1 MISNTILAV
10 WSNITTTSA
19 TVANMICPARFLK
32 KFAKGK
38 EMSKLRLRLPK
49 NNSRKAHRSKKMV
62 VVPLIKMTSLSNF
75 IHRWKMTIWLGNF
88 MSIFLSKSWNLMEK
102 SKIKVSWASQQEH
115 VRMCERTSDIAFSLG
130 SKKYLKVT
138 IILKKAK
145 NYWN

>member
-19 TVANMICPARFLK
+19 TVANTICPVRFLK
-32 KFAKGK
+32 KFEKGK
-38 EMSKLRLRLPK
+38 ETSKLRLRLPK
-49 NNSRKAHRSKKMV
+49 NNSHKAHQSKKMV
-62 VVPLIKMTSLSNF
+62 VDPLTKTISLSNF
-75 IHRWKMTIWLGNF
+75 IHRWKMTIWLGNS
-88 MSIFLSKSWNLMEK
+88 MSIFLSKSWSLTVK

-115 VRMCERTSDIAFSLG
+115 ERMCERTSDIAFSLG